1 MFLNSTF
8 GRTVDV
14 LQRSMD
20 VSLLRQDVIANN
32 IANSDTPN
40 FKRSEVNFETA
51 LKDALQSEQRT
62 ERSFPAALTNE
73 RHIPFDRPVDYR
85 DVEPR
90 RVLDYQTTAKNNG
103 NNVDIEQEAMN
114 QLNNQLLYTLMT
126 DAVRAKFSQLNLVL
140 G

>member
-85 DVEPR
+85 NVEPR